1 LRNINVFLK
10 IALHVLK
17 CLEISTDK
25 SDDYHDIVR
34 ELCAFLDKQ
43 KKSIEVRIEKKERN
57 TIREIEVFFHK
68 ILEMKWIENFKKH
81 YIKYL
86 IQDLCE
92 KIKNEKMN
100 IELYCSELDLDDLI
114 LRNKE
119 NMTNIET
126 INKILQS
133 YILFLRP
140 LSVKLNNI
148 YKNNY
153 GEHYNLLIDTEID
166 MLESFKKKLIEKL
179 QEINNEIEIEKER
192 ENQFILNILFLSRID
207 CFLKKFPLKI
217 LDIKVNEV
225 EENLIR
231 FLRNKIDLNQI
242 EYHFNSVIRA
252 KVENEETL
260 IKVARYL
267 NKFFI
272 SVENIKEKCETVLDY
287 FPPEIKEKEFLE
299 LYRKRII
306 DRMESNEQRV
316 LLHETN
322 KINLNDLIAN
332 IVVTLEFKD
341 FLNDEELSKKQTNLK
356 NKLSSRKIIQANE
369 VCDMIRSEKINTEII
384 KQQLQESNK
393 LTRQN
398 SNDIESKILIR
409 NSLMDYVKKSC
420 KYLKNNCDLDLKKLE
435 SEAFRVN
442 YLNLNNIKN
451 DLKDYIQDAINE
463 IDQTE
468 KELQS
473 HIDEFFKNSLE
484 SVKKLFQNFDVK
496 GEEKL
501 AILIKIS
508 ENLKGLKVREN
519 ILQKMNNLN
528 ENNLLIQCI
537 DNYMD
542 NLVLTENMR
551 KYALLFILL

>member
-1 LRNINVFLK
+1 LK

-43 KKSIEVRIEKKERN
+43 KKSIELRIEKKERN
-57 TIREIEVFFHK
+57 NMREIEVFVNK
-68 ILEMKWIENFKKH
+68 VLEMKWIENFKKH
-81 YIKYL
+81 CIKYL

-92 KIKNEKMN
+92 KIKIEKMN

-519 ILQKMNNLN
+519 ILQEMNNLN